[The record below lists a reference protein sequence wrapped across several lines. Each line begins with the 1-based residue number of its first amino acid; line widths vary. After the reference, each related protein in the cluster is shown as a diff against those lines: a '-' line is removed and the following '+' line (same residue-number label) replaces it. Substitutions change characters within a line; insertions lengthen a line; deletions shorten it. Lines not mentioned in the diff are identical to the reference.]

1 MAYYNK
7 FCYNIGMDKTM
18 SVKQAFLHAVRSR
31 VFLTLWIIIILQIV
45 ASLILVFSFG
55 KIGQPG
61 VPYRFDGFSA
71 TGIFR
76 DNGSYLLNFGLF
88 AVVAPILNVFI
99 SLKMYAVKG
108 RSIGIAVLWL
118 TIVLMMITI
127 VFLAALLNIGNV
139 L

>member
-1 MAYYNK
+1 
-7 FCYNIGMDKTM
+7 M
-18 SVKQAFLHAVRSR
+18 SIKQAFLHAASSR
-31 VFLTLWIIIILQIV
+31 VFLTLWVIILLQIIATLV
-45 ASLILVFSFG
+45 LVFSFG

-76 DNGSYLLNFGLF
+76 DNGSYLLNFALF
-88 AVVAPILNVFI
+88 AVVVPILNIFI

-108 RSIGIAVLWL
+108 RSIGIAMLWL
-118 TIVLMMITI
+118 TIVLMMIAI
-127 VFLAALLNIGNV
+127 VFLVALLNIGNV

>member
-1 MAYYNK
+1 
-7 FCYNIGMDKTM
+7 MDKTM
-18 SVKQAFLHAVRSR
+18 SIKQAFLHAASSR
-31 VFLTLWIIIILQIV
+31 VFLTLWVIILLQIIATLV
-45 ASLILVFSFG
+45 LVFSFG

-76 DNGSYLLNFGLF
+76 DNGSYLLNFALF
-88 AVVAPILNVFI
+88 AVVVPILNIFI

-108 RSIGIAVLWL
+108 RSIGIAMLWL
-118 TIVLMMITI
+118 TIVLMMIAI
-127 VFLAALLNIGNV
+127 VFLVALLNIGNV